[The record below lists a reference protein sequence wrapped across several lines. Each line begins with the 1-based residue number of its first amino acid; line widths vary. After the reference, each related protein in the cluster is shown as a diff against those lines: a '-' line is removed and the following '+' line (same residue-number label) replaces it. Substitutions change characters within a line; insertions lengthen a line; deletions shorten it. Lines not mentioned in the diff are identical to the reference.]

1 MGLRWLLRR
10 LGIYPNAYYNY
21 LKNRKAEY
29 RLNKAKLLTVITQT
43 YHERKGIPGYRLMT
57 VLLKN
62 KGISISRTT
71 CHKYMNTELGLFS
84 VTRRHKPG
92 TGKGLLTRF
101 LKICSSR
108 TLPLMLLTESG
119 ARTSPIYPC
128 QTAV

>member
-10 LGIYPNAYYNY
+10 LGICPNAYYNY

-29 RLNKAKLLTVITQT
+29 RLNKAKLLTIITQT

-62 KGISISRTT
+62 KGISISGPT
-71 CHKYMNTELGLFS
+71 CHKYMNTELKLFS

-92 TGKGLLTRF
+92 YHKG
-101 LKICSSR
+101 
-108 TLPLMLLTESG
+108 
-119 ARTSPIYPC
+119 
-128 QTAV
+128 TAHKVFYRQILG